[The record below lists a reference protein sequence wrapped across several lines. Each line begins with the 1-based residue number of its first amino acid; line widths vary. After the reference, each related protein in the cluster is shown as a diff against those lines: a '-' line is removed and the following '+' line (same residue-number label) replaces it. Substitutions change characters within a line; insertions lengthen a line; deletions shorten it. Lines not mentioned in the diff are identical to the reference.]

1 MLKTWEILRKCF
13 KSSDGVRISRQL
25 GREEA
30 RDGQLRE
37 PGRNRNLVYALK
49 FLFARGLKWCWP
61 LAVRLFEKKR
71 VNCSTVR
78 ASHTSAKEYS
88 TEGILHRSAG
98 PRLHE
103 ALRLVRPGGEPA
115 PLTGGARL
123 QRPGGTVNGLC
134 SGILG
139 TRLPFCLR
147 IVIWRKIKLCNVPA
161 D

>member
-1 MLKTWEILRKCF
+1 MGKFILSPSTCVMLKTWEILRKCF

-71 VNCSTVR
+71 LVSIVLWCKGYCGWIYLLVKLV
-78 ASHTSAKEYS
+78 H
-88 TEGILHRSAG
+88 H
-98 PRLHE
+98 P
-103 ALRLVRPGGEPA
+103 AL
-115 PLTGGARL
+115 PLY
-123 QRPGGTVNGLC
+123 
-134 SGILG
+134 
-139 TRLPFCLR
+139 
-147 IVIWRKIKLCNVPA
+147 
-161 D
+161 

>member
-1 MLKTWEILRKCF
+1 MVLIKGGF
-13 KSSDGVRISRQL
+13 
-25 GREEA
+25 
-30 RDGQLRE
+30 
-37 PGRNRNLVYALK
+37 
-49 FLFARGLKWCWP
+49 KWCRDRGQFPVCVWSGRTAP
-61 LAVRLFEKKR
+61 G

-139 TRLPFCLR
+139 TRLVQCSSRLNGFAFRREAVLEDR
-147 IVIWRKIKLCNVPA
+147 TNA
-161 D
+161 